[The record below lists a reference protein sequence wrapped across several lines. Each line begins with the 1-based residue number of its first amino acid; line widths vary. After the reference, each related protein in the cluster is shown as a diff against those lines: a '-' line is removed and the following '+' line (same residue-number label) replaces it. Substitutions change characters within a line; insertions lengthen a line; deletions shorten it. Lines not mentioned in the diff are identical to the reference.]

1 MCLLE
6 HWSSFVLQG
15 FMGSI
20 EEGLNRIVEAITPR
34 GLGGHGPRKVKVSNN
49 NIIIININFNNN
61 SKFWWLKVGIW
72 CRNPVWMEIYEM
84 THNYSELR
92 MRMWGSSHFHEILHV
107 DTILKVMLR
116 DKSAIFSDRLR
127 NINEFLFK
135 KTKHFSLFLDL

>member
-49 NIIIININFNNN
+49 NIIIVNINFNNN
-61 SKFWWLKVGIW
+61 SKFWWLKVGI
-72 CRNPVWMEIYEM
+72 
-84 THNYSELR
+84 
-92 MRMWGSSHFHEILHV
+92 
-107 DTILKVMLR
+107 
-116 DKSAIFSDRLR
+116 
-127 NINEFLFK
+127 
-135 KTKHFSLFLDL
+135 

>member
-49 NIIIININFNNN
+49 NIIIIININFNNN
-61 SKFWWLKVGIW
+61 SKFWWLKVGI
-72 CRNPVWMEIYEM
+72 
-84 THNYSELR
+84 
-92 MRMWGSSHFHEILHV
+92 
-107 DTILKVMLR
+107 
-116 DKSAIFSDRLR
+116 
-127 NINEFLFK
+127 
-135 KTKHFSLFLDL
+135 

>member
-49 NIIIININFNNN
+49 NNNIINIIFNNN
-61 SKFWWLKVGIW
+61 SKFLVVESRYLMSKS
-72 CRNPVWMEIYEM
+72 CTNRNM
-84 THNYSELR
+84 
-92 MRMWGSSHFHEILHV
+92 
-107 DTILKVMLR
+107 
-116 DKSAIFSDRLR
+116 
-127 NINEFLFK
+127 
-135 KTKHFSLFLDL
+135 

>member
-61 SKFWWLKVGIW
+61 SKFLVVESWYLMSKSCMNGNQEPIKW
-72 CRNPVWMEIYEM
+72 
-84 THNYSELR
+84 S
-92 MRMWGSSHFHEILHV
+92 LH
-107 DTILKVMLR
+107 L
-116 DKSAIFSDRLR
+116 
-127 NINEFLFK
+127 
-135 KTKHFSLFLDL
+135 H

>member
-49 NIIIININFNNN
+49 NNIIININFNNN
-61 SKFWWLKVGIW
+61 SKFWWLKVGI
-72 CRNPVWMEIYEM
+72 
-84 THNYSELR
+84 
-92 MRMWGSSHFHEILHV
+92 
-107 DTILKVMLR
+107 
-116 DKSAIFSDRLR
+116 
-127 NINEFLFK
+127 
-135 KTKHFSLFLDL
+135 